1 MITDS
6 AFSGTSLSV
15 ISFINSGNA
24 DVTVA
29 TVVFFDSVEDVS
41 LFFGAIVVVSILFVD
56 GIVVAGICVLDSGTI
71 LSGVS
76 SVVDDDT
83 VAAVVEVVVVVEG
96 IVVVEARAVL
106 SAFNSV
112 VVSVVILSV
121 FVVGAIE
128 VVPIVLVEVVVAGV
142 PVLDSVTIL
151 SDVDGDEGA
160 VVVVVVEVWVV
171 TEVVAVVEGSVV
183 MPVFNSVVVSLCF
196 GVILSVFISVEGRSV
211 VVAEFVLGIIGLLLC
226 AVDVV
231 FVTNS
236 FSIVLSCVIKDL
248 VGTIVL
254 VSATIVVEASVVF
267 F

>member
-160 VVVVVVEVWVV
+160 VVVVVEVLVV
-171 TEVVAVVEGSVV
+171 AKVVAVVEGSVV